1 MEEFKVEQADGI
13 VSQAAKAEKT
23 NGEEQASVS
32 YGKFKDATALLKA
45 YESLEAE
52 FTKRCQRIKE
62 LEKASFVDK
71 SEKDNSFPTDNAQT
85 AFSGITEE
93 DKKTILEGYLK
104 EVLGAKTSAVVLDRA
119 GTGVRTPASRPTT
132 VQDAGRLAK
141 ELFGG

>member
-1 MEEFKVEQADGI
+1 MEEFKVEQAEG
-13 VSQAAKAEKT
+13 VASQTANAERT
-23 NGEEQASVS
+23 HGEEQASVS

-62 LEKASFVDK
+62 LEKVSSVDK
-71 SEKDNSFPTDNAQT
+71 SESEKSLPTDNAQT
-85 AFSGITEE
+85 DFSGITEE
-93 DKKTILEGYLK
+93 NKKTILEGYLK
-104 EVLGAKTSAVVLDRA
+104 EVLGAKTNAVVLDRA
-119 GTGVRTPASRPTT
+119 GTGVRTPTSRPTT

>member
-13 VSQAAKAEKT
+13 AAQAALTEKT
-23 NGEEQASVS
+23 NGAEQSSAS

-62 LEKASFVDK
+62 LEKGSYVDK
-71 SEKDNSFPTDNAQT
+71 SEDKNSLPTENAQT

-93 DKKTILEGYLK
+93 DKKAILEGYLK
-104 EVLGAKTSAVVLDRA
+104 EVLGAKTNAVVLDRA
-119 GTGVRTPASRPTT
+119 GTGVRTPTSRPTT
-132 VQDAGRLAK
+132 VQDAGKLAK